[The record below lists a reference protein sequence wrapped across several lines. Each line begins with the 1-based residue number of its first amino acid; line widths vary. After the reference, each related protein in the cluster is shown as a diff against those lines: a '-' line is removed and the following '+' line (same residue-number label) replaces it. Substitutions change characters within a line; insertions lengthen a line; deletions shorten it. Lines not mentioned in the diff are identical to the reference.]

1 MIIISVTLLCVL
13 LSNQWSRSPL
23 NAVYTPGKEVIVIW
37 YYGYDYHTT
46 YINLWHWWWINAGS
60 ILGDFVLFAFVDQ
73 DVQENFRLSL
83 QAASLMLAKMFFF
96 FLQMTM
102 DSDDNWNDD
111 VDDELEANYWVD
123 NNTLIATAVPMA
135 VDWKLIQNK
144 QKILGKTNQIQKPNL
159 QETLMTNKY
168 SNTKR

>member
-1 MIIISVTLLCVL
+1 MKMM
-13 LSNQWSRSPL
+13 R
-23 NAVYTPGKEVIVIW
+23 IVM
-37 YYGYDYHTT
+37 
-46 YINLWHWWWINAGS
+46 NMMRM
-60 ILGDFVLFAFVDQ
+60 V
-73 DVQENFRLSL
+73 
-83 QAASLMLAKMFFF
+83 
-96 FLQMTM
+96 MTM
-102 DSDDNWNDD
+102 M
-111 VDDELEANYWVD
+111 LMMTMKANYWVD